1 MKKHGRGLSL
11 NGFSLC
17 YGLVTPAER
26 AGLKI
31 DFRVASVD
39 SLPFPDG
46 SFDVATSTMMFH
58 HLPVQIKERG
68 FPHLLPH
75 RQDVA
80 FFVQAVALNLY
91 NTQNV
96 EPLTL

>member
-1 MKKHGRGLSL
+1 MGYQCRPGSGSPSRTDRVRRKQ
-11 NGFSLC
+11 
-17 YGLVTPAER
+17 
-26 AGLKI
+26 I